1 MEKTL
6 RERQQDEA
14 LKRMAILKLL
24 PNVIEDFKN
33 GVVYYS
39 ERQNALFDG
48 VLYWVSNNE
57 EYEKILADFEKKH
70 EALVYHAQ
78 LLHTSFGDM
87 LTLLY
92 VSKDPNEWQQDQE
105 DLKDGVL
112 FAYVA
117 NLDGGD
123 YSEFGSVGIVPKNGG
138 VSRTF

>member
-14 LKRMAILKLL
+14 LKRMAILKLS
-24 PNVIEDFKN
+24 PNVIEEFKT

-39 ERQNALFDG
+39 ERQNAFFDG
-48 VLYWVSNNE
+48 ILYWVSNDE

-70 EALVYHAQ
+70 KALVYHAQ

-117 NLDGGD
+117 NLDGAD